1 MTPIL
6 FEKTEVNF
14 TSNGLGRLADCL
26 SCKVTEERNGIYE
39 CEFEYPTTGRLFDE
53 ITLGRIILVTHDDS
67 GETEPFD
74 IVSYTK
80 PINGIV
86 TFHAVHVSYRLT
98 KQVTYDENV
107 TSLSAA
113 LAKLET
119 ASGVF
124 SFHTDKSSSA
134 YMAAFD
140 GIPKTIRSLI
150 GGEEGSLL
158 DTYGGELRWNRF
170 MVYLLASRG
179 YSRNFSIRYGVNMV
193 DYTDE
198 TDYSASFTAC
208 VPYWNGSD
216 GLVIGNRV
224 DSGAPSYSGR
234 TDADDCVPL
243 DLTDK
248 FENQPTT
255 AELEAEA
262 AAYMQSAQPHLPSQ
276 NISVDF
282 VRLQDM
288 GYEDLDPLLRC
299 NLCDT
304 INVIFP
310 AYNMTGRYKIVKVVY
325 DVLANRYESMEL
337 GALKTTLSEA
347 LGVGQGSVTTVSGG
361 GGGTPQT
368 ATRTAIN
375 FHTTGDTYTP
385 TESGVLVLIGRA
397 AGSTGFIGIMDDTL
411 NEYAALNHISTQSQY
426 ETVTTFLLN
435 GHTYSVSNAT
445 NWTSVNE
452 AFYGFGGLIDADSL
466 NW

>member
-1 MTPIL
+1 MIPVLYESDEIT
-6 FEKTEVNF
+6 FF
-14 TSNGLGRLADCL
+14 GNGLGRLADCI
-26 SCKVTEERNGIYE
+26 SCKVTEERNGLYE
-39 CEFEYPTTGRLFDE
+39 CDFEYPTTGALFDR
-53 ITLGRIILVTHDDS
+53 ITLGRIIAVTHDDT
-67 GETEPFD
+67 GDTQPFD
-74 IVSYTK
+74 IVSYSK

-86 TFHAVHVSYRLT
+86 SFHAVHVSYRLT
-98 KQVTYDENV
+98 RQVVYAENV
-107 TSLSAA
+107 SSLADA
-113 LAKLET
+113 LTELT
-119 ASGVF
+119 PSGF
-124 SFHTDKSSSA
+124 TWHTDKTSSA

-158 DTYGGELRWNRF
+158 DTYGGELEWKTWDI
-170 MVYLLASRG
+170 YLHASRG
-179 YSRNFSIRYGVNMV
+179 ENRAFAIRYGVNMV

-234 TDADDCVPL
+234 TDGDDCVPL

-262 AAYMQSAQPHLPSQ
+262 AAYMQSAQPHLPAQ

-288 GYEDLDPLLRC
+288 GYEDLDSLLRC

-337 GALKTTLSEA
+337 GALKPTLSEA

-385 TESGVLVLIGRA
+385 TESGVLVICGRA
-397 AGSTGFIGIMDDTL
+397 AAAGAFLAVMDDTI
-411 NEYAALNHISTQSQY
+411 NDYAALTHIATNSQY
-426 ETVTTFLLN
+426 ATLTTFLLN
-435 GHTYSVSNAT
+435 GHTYRVSNAT